1 MLELLCMSSGMDEHW
16 NSSRA
21 DHSCL
26 SLSLSP
32 QAPRRLSPSLTCS
45 VLLLTLFPFS
55 LSSSGLN
62 LSHWFGSSLVSKK
75 GCWLFLNLKMF
86 GWKLLEKDCV
96 TSQLWLGAEG
106 KKWGRTNWLELSSR
120 ELSPVTRHS
129 MMRVQML
136 WRTRVSIK
144 TLSCLKGHKRPV
156 LKENHTVC
164 RVLHGNLKPPWRRSC
179 WEVTWMGH
187 MKCWNIL
194 GSC

>member
-26 SLSLSP
+26 SLFFPPSH
-32 QAPRRLSPSLTCS
+32 LSPSLTNF
-45 VLLLTLFPFS
+45 VLLLTLFPLS

-62 LSHWFGSSLVSKK
+62 LSHWFGSSLVREK

-96 TSQLWLGAEG
+96 TSQLWPG
-106 KKWGRTNWLELSSR
+106 WGGGRWGWTNWLELSSC
-120 ELSPVTRHS
+120 ELSQVTRHS
-129 MMRVQML
+129 MMKVQML
-136 WRTRVSIK
+136 QRTRVSIK
-144 TLSCLKGHKRPV
+144 TLSCLKGHKWPV

-164 RVLHGNLKPPWRRSC
+164 RVLHGDLKPPWRRSC

-194 GSC
+194 GGC